1 MSCARIA
8 PLLEQAPLDRAARRE
23 AERVLPPVEATR
35 LAGHLT
41 DCAVCRELLA
51 KLTRAHARLDPT
63 QEAEMK
69 PTAHDLRAGA
79 LAAMR
84 RARAAAAPPAPAGD
98 SPALPRGSGQRRTSA
113 PRRAAP
119 SVLLL
124 SIASLT
130 ALIVGGIVV
139 TRAVRP
145 SAPPRDDQSELLSIV
160 AEGREGERLFRE
172 WNRARHTGSP
182 DEQRLHQ
189 EAKLRLQSAVERLA
203 ALLSRPPYSDA
214 EGTPRPEYEGYERP
228 LQDWAT
234 LLVDLEKGSTL
245 APGG

>member
-1 MSCARIA
+1 MSCAAIA
-8 PLLEQAPLDRAARRE
+8 PLLEQAPLDRAATRE
-23 AERVLPPVEATR
+23 AERVLPPAEATR

-41 DCAVCRELLA
+41 GCAACRELLA
-51 KLTRAHARLDPT
+51 RLAQAHAQLDPT
-63 QEAEMK
+63 QEANMK

-84 RARAAAAPPAPAGD
+84 RARAADAPAPAED
-98 SPALPRGSGQRRTSA
+98 SPALPRVRGRAPA
-113 PRRAAP
+113 PRRSESTA
-119 SVLLL
+119 VLV

-130 ALIVGGIVV
+130 ALIVSGVLV
-139 TRAVRP
+139 TRAVRQPAP
-145 SAPPRDDQSELLSIV
+145 SVNAQNSLDPIM

-172 WNRARHTGSP
+172 WNRARRTGAP

-189 EAKLRLQSAVERLA
+189 EAKLRLQSAVERLV

-214 EGTPRPEYEGYERP
+214 AGNPRPEYEGYERP

-234 LLVDLEKGSTL
+234 LLVDLEKGATI

>member
-1 MSCARIA
+1 MSCAGIA
-8 PLLEQAPLDRAARRE
+8 PLLEQSPLDRAATRD
-23 AERVLPPVEATR
+23 AERVLSPVEATR

-41 DCAVCRELLA
+41 GCAACRELLA
-51 KLTRAHARLDPT
+51 KLTRVHAQLDPT
-63 QEAEMK
+63 QEADMK

-84 RARAAAAPPAPAGD
+84 RARAEAAPAPAED
-98 SPALPRGSGQRRTSA
+98 SPALPRGSGRGRAPA
-113 PRRAAP
+113 PRRSEPTAVLV
-119 SVLLL
+119 SV
-124 SIASLT
+124 ASLA
-130 ALIVGGIVV
+130 ALIVSGVLV
-139 TRAVRP
+139 TRAVRQP
-145 SAPPRDDQSELLSIV
+145 APAVENQHSLDPIM

-172 WNRARHTGSP
+172 WNRARHTGAP

-189 EAKLRLQSAVERLA
+189 EAKLRLQSAVERLQ

-234 LLVDLEKGSTL
+234 LLVDLEKGATL